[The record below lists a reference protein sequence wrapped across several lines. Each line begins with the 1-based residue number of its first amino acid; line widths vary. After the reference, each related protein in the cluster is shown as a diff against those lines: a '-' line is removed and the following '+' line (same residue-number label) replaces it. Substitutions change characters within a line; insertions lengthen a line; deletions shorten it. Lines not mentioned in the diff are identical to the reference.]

1 MQPCLPR
8 PYAPTHNAAP
18 SLMLTLVVQ
27 GGVGAVIQAAGALRE
42 RGVLPSLQAVHVAG
56 YVPRG
61 RPVPRP
67 DAAPDISVVLLGEG
81 RQLPRG
87 QYSDGF
93 ESVLVTDDI
102 LDDVQTALAVPRSW
116 DWDKPAWRFPDE
128 EARQRMEDDHRSQF
142 GNDELF
148 AGIAEVGDERASD
161 DGSQES
167 SKEQSE
173 RCDGVSVA

>member
-1 MQPCLPR
+1 MQPCLSR
-8 PYAPTHNAAP
+8 PHGPTHKAAP
-18 SLMLTLVVQ
+18 SLTLMLVVQ
-27 GGVGAVIQAAGALRE
+27 GGLGAVIQAAGDLRM
-42 RGVLPSLQAVHVAG
+42 RGVLPSLQAVLVAG

-116 DWDKPAWRFPDE
+116 DWDKPTWRFPDE
-128 EARQRMEDDHRSQF
+128 EARQRMEDAHRSHF
-142 GNDELF
+142 GKDELF
-148 AGIAEVGDERASD
+148 GGNAEVGVERASD
-161 DGSQES
+161 DGSEGS
-167 SKEQSE
+167 SKEHSE
-173 RCDGVSVA
+173 GSNGVWVA